1 MRNTASITSAIKAK
15 RSENVRI
22 ASSISGRPA
31 GPSVATAPCK
41 NRAETVGSF
50 DAPECY
56 KQTMILAIETSC
68 DDTCAAVVEPD
79 GRRALSNVVH
89 TQTEHA
95 RYGGVVPEVASRA
108 HLERLDGVVARSLS
122 DADVSLDEVERV
134 AVTTRPGLIGA
145 LLVGVAAAKGLAYAR
160 GLPLVP
166 VNHLEGHVAAA
177 YLTDPE
183 LEPPFVALIASG
195 GHTALYSVE
204 RDRKMRLLG
213 ETLDD
218 AAGEALDKGARMLGL
233 GFPGGPAI
241 SRAARN
247 GDPLRYD
254 FPVGLKGKDNLDF
267 SFSGLKTS
275 LLYKLKAMD
284 AEQLNGELPHLAA
297 GYEAAVVEALSRK
310 LLRAVD
316 LHDAPTAV
324 VAGGVAA
331 NTSLRQTLELECAK
345 AGTRLVIPPPDLCT
359 DNAAMIGAAAPYSAT
374 ISYPEYLSLNARSV

>member
-1 MRNTASITSAIKAK
+1 
-15 RSENVRI
+15 
-22 ASSISGRPA
+22 
-31 GPSVATAPCK
+31 
-41 NRAETVGSF
+41 
-50 DAPECY
+50 
-56 KQTMILAIETSC
+56 MILAIETSC
-68 DDTCAAVVEPD
+68 DDTCAAIVEPD

-108 HLERLDGVVARSLS
+108 HLERLDGVVEKSLS
-122 DADVSLDEVERV
+122 DAGVSLDEVSRV

-177 YLTDPE
+177 YLADPE

-195 GHTALYSVE
+195 GHTSLYTVDA
-204 RDRKMRLLG
+204 DRKMHLIG

-241 SRAARN
+241 SRAASD
-247 GDPLRYD
+247 GDRGRHD
-254 FPVGLKGKDNLDF
+254 FPVGLRDRDNLDF

-284 AEQLNGELPHLAA
+284 REQLQRELPHLAA

-310 LLRAVD
+310 LLRAAD
-316 LHDAPTAV
+316 LHDAPAVV

-331 NTSLRQTLELECAK
+331 NACLRRTLEEECARI
-345 AGTRLVIPPPDLCT
+345 GTRLVVPPPDLCT
-359 DNAAMIGAAAPYSAT
+359 DNAAMIGAAAPHSMA
-374 ISYPEYLSLNARSV
+374 IAYPEYLSLNARSV

>member
-1 MRNTASITSAIKAK
+1 
-15 RSENVRI
+15 
-22 ASSISGRPA
+22 
-31 GPSVATAPCK
+31 
-41 NRAETVGSF
+41 
-50 DAPECY
+50 
-56 KQTMILAIETSC
+56 MILAIETSC

-108 HLERLDGVVARSLS
+108 HLERLDWVVEKSLS
-122 DADVSLDEVERV
+122 DAYVSLDEVSHV

-160 GLPLVP
+160 RLPLVP

-177 YLTDPE
+177 YLADPG

-195 GHTALYSVE
+195 GHTALYSVDP
-204 RDRKMRLLG
+204 DRKMHLLG

-241 SRAARN
+241 SKAARG
-247 GDPLRYD
+247 GDRDRYD
-254 FPVGLKGKDNLDF
+254 FPVGLKSKNNLDF

-284 AEQLNGELPHLAA
+284 AEQVSEELPHLAA

-310 LLRAVD
+310 LLRAAD
-316 LHDAPTAV
+316 LHDAPAVV

-331 NTSLRQTLELECAK
+331 NAFLRSTLEEECARL
-345 AGTRLVIPPPDLCT
+345 GTGLVIPPPELCT
-359 DNAAMIGAAAPYSAT
+359 DNAAMIGAAAPHSLA
-374 ISYPEYLSLNARSV
+374 IAYPQYLSLNARSV

>member
-1 MRNTASITSAIKAK
+1 
-15 RSENVRI
+15 
-22 ASSISGRPA
+22 
-31 GPSVATAPCK
+31 
-41 NRAETVGSF
+41 
-50 DAPECY
+50 
-56 KQTMILAIETSC
+56 MILAIETSC
-68 DDTCAAVVEPD
+68 DDTCAAVVESD
-79 GRRALSNVVH
+79 GRKALSNVVH

-108 HLERLDGVVARSLS
+108 HLERLDGVVQKSLS
-122 DADVSLDEVERV
+122 EAEVSLDEVSSV
-134 AVTTRPGLIGA
+134 AVTVRPGLIGA
-145 LLVGVAAAKGLAYAR
+145 LLVGVAAAKGLAYSR
-160 GLPLVP
+160 GLPLIP

-177 YLTDPE
+177 YLTDPY
-183 LEPPFVALIASG
+183 LQPPFVALIASG

-241 SRAARN
+241 SIAAHD
-247 GDPLRYD
+247 GDRDRYD
-254 FPVGLKGKDNLDF
+254 FPVGLKGKDILDF

-284 AEQLNGELPHLAA
+284 GGQLRKELPHLAA

-310 LLRAVD
+310 LLRAVEF
-316 LHDAPTAV
+316 HDAPAVV

-331 NTSLRQTLELECAK
+331 NTLLRRTLEEQCVK
-345 AGTRLVIPPPDLCT
+345 EGTTLIVPPPELCT
-359 DNAAMIGAAAPYSAT
+359 DNAAMIGAAAASSPAVP
-374 ISYPEYLSLNARSV
+374 YPEYLSLNASSV

>member
-1 MRNTASITSAIKAK
+1 
-15 RSENVRI
+15 
-22 ASSISGRPA
+22 
-31 GPSVATAPCK
+31 
-41 NRAETVGSF
+41 
-50 DAPECY
+50 
-56 KQTMILAIETSC
+56 MILAIETSC

-108 HLERLDGVVARSLS
+108 HLERLDGVVEKSLS
-122 DADVSLDEVERV
+122 DAGVSLDDVSRV

-177 YLTDPE
+177 YLADPE

-195 GHTALYSVE
+195 GHTSLYTVDA
-204 RDRKMRLLG
+204 DRKMHLIG

-241 SRAARN
+241 SRAASD
-247 GDPLRYD
+247 GDRGRHD
-254 FPVGLKGKDNLDF
+254 FPVGLRDRDNLDF

-284 AEQLNGELPHLAA
+284 REQFQ
-297 GYEAAVVEALSRK
+297 R
-310 LLRAVD
+310 R
-316 LHDAPTAV
+316 
-324 VAGGVAA
+324 
-331 NTSLRQTLELECAK
+331 
-345 AGTRLVIPPPDLCT
+345 
-359 DNAAMIGAAAPYSAT
+359 AAAPGRRLRGRRRRGPLPQAT
-374 ISYPEYLSLNARSV
+374 PRRGPPRRARRRRSGRGRGQRLLAPDPRRGMRKDRDQARRPPARPVHGQRRHDRGRRAPLDGYRLPGIPVPERPQRVGTVRRRRFARGQLT

>member
-1 MRNTASITSAIKAK
+1 
-15 RSENVRI
+15 
-22 ASSISGRPA
+22 
-31 GPSVATAPCK
+31 
-41 NRAETVGSF
+41 
-50 DAPECY
+50 
-56 KQTMILAIETSC
+56 MILAIETSC

-108 HLERLDGVVARSLS
+108 HLERLDEVVEMALS
-122 DADVSLDEVERV
+122 DADLSLDEVDRI

-145 LLVGVAAAKGLAYAR
+145 LLVGVAAAKGLAFAR
-160 GLPLVP
+160 RLPLVP

-177 YLTDPE
+177 YLADTT
-183 LEPPFVALIASG
+183 LEPPFVALVASG
-195 GHTALYSVE
+195 GHTALYAVD
-204 RDRKMRLLG
+204 RDRNMNLLG

-241 SRAARN
+241 SRAAQD
-247 GDPLRYD
+247 GDPGRYD
-254 FPVGLKGKDNLDF
+254 FPVGLKDKNNLDF

-284 AEQLNGELPHLAA
+284 REQLDEELPHLAA

-310 LLRAVD
+310 LLRAID
-316 LHDAPTAV
+316 LHEAPAAV

-331 NTSLRQTLELECAK
+331 NARLRRTLERECAK
-345 AGTRLVIPPPDLCT
+345 IGTNLIVPPPQLCT
-359 DNAAMIGAAAPYSAT
+359 DNAAMIGAAATHSAA
-374 ISYPEYLSLNARSV
+374 IAYPNYLSLNARSV